1 MLYAC
6 RMGTRSRV
14 VLFFI
19 SGLIAQNS
27 FSAER
32 VTPCPT
38 FKSASVNCF
47 PVEEPRSLISDIES
61 EELEDFIEFQHCQR
75 RMVGR
80 IASPNLPTSEKLNL
94 SLAGSTEGFECSVDL
109 KFEITRWGRPR
120 KIASYSECPEF
131 SVLERAAIQS
141 LGSSRFRK
149 SLRKH
154 DCTHT
159 VTFEFR

>member
-1 MLYAC
+1 
-6 RMGTRSRV
+6 MGTRSRL

-19 SGLIAQNS
+19 SGLVAQNS

-38 FKSASVNCF
+38 FESASVDCF
-47 PVEEPRSLISDIES
+47 PVEEEPRPVISDIES
-61 EELEDFIEFQHCQR
+61 EELEDFTQFQHCQK
-75 RMVGR
+75 RMAGR
-80 IASPNLPTSEKLNL
+80 IVSPDLPTSERLNIR
-94 SLAGSTEGFECSVDL
+94 SASSTEGFECSVDL
-109 KFEITRWGRPR
+109 EFEITRWGRPR

-131 SVLERAAIQS
+131 SVLERTAIQS